1 MFKLNFQI
9 LIIAHLQCRYSK
21 NFPFLSNAVH
31 VQYFDFIIGL
41 FFFHSEQDV
50 VISVVKKL
58 KGFTITDHVNDSTTH
73 VVCGGPR
80 RTLNIL
86 HAITRGCWIVRK
98 EWVCI
103 LLLFV
108 DILTF

>member
-1 MFKLNFQI
+1 MGVFVC
-9 LIIAHLQCRYSK
+9 HY
-21 NFPFLSNAVH
+21 
-31 VQYFDFIIGL
+31 
-41 FFFHSEQDV
+41 SEQDI

-86 HAITRGCWIVRK
+86 HAITRGCWVLRK
-98 EWVCI
+98 EWVCTQSIELI
-103 LLLFV
+103 LKLICARV
-108 DILTF
+108 